1 MKRLWVILG
10 ALAVFCA
17 LSVGTASAVTLAK
30 KDLGW
35 WDDTQTDMALR
46 IKTKT
51 AITASGTGLDTT
63 SSFSL
68 LGLALPDQGKADAS
82 NVDSTLMAT
91 VVFVTD
97 TSVAVT
103 NNLTVVAYS
112 IDGSEDGVNWETIVS
127 VSYTGIASGDK
138 GWSVPIWVKTSD
150 GNGTAGTKPN
160 PFFRRNLRIRCTSA
174 TGNQYAVRPQL
185 WHWTEN

>member
-1 MKRLWVILG
+1 MKRFWVILG
-10 ALAVFCA
+10 ALAMVCA
-17 LSVGTASAVTLAK
+17 LNTTAGAVKLAK

-35 WDDTQTDMALR
+35 LDQTATDMSLR
-46 IKTKT
+46 VKAKTT
-51 AITASGTGLDTT
+51 IAASGTGIDTT
-63 SSFSL
+63 SNFSL
-68 LGLALPDQGKADAS
+68 LGLALPNQAKGDAA

-97 TSVAVT
+97 SSVAAT
-103 NNLTVVAYS
+103 NDLTVCAYT
-112 IDGSEDGVNWETIVS
+112 IDGSEDGVNWESIVS

-138 GWSVPIWVKTSD
+138 GWSIPIWVRTSD

-160 PFFRRNLRIRCTSA
+160 PFFRRNLRVRVTSA

-185 WHWTEN
+185 WYWNE